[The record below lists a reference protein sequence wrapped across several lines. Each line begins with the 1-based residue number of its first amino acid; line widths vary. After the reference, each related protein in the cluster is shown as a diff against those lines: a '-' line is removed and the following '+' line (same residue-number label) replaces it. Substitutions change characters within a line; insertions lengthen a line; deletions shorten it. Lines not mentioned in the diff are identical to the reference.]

1 MKISRITTLLLVGL
15 TPMILGAQAA
25 SNDDIKAQIEALKQ
39 QVAALE
45 AKANDQEKTI
55 SKVETKVAGDNIAW
69 GGSLMTRFDS
79 TKWHLKPYQQFT
91 GFSTGGQGQPVPG
104 IQQMP
109 GQDLKNSVEWTTKLT
124 LHMNVHVNE
133 NAKIMGRLSMY
144 KVAGG
149 GSVPIFNGQPN
160 TVQNSF
166 SSVQVPSTDLL
177 HVERASLVYDWPK
190 LGVLSI
196 GRQNTSDGPPLEVG
210 AGTERQATPQAIMV
224 NAEVDGIG
232 WKFHLDRLGLPE
244 HSILGLCYGVGYES
258 GFGGGGQVAGSSTT
272 VGYNFSTGMP
282 QVGAITG
289 LKDTTVLGAML
300 DLPLLV
306 EGLGTV
312 HAMNFYLG
320 YNRLGN
326 MVDIPS
332 GSTINFPLQSDPSTQ
347 NVTATNNLG
356 DMDQWGVTWKHK
368 IGDTFSYF
376 VSGGYIK
383 SHPNGKASQY
393 GAYMNLPAPM
403 ELSGFGGLLGNPDQS
418 VTGTSYYLGARY
430 DPTPEWGFGLEFNHG
445 SPNWY
450 TYTPATGE
458 NDQKLG
464 ARGDVWET
472 YVAWNFAHNA
482 SLKVGYIDYQYST
495 AFSGWHI
502 QPGPSAGFN
511 LDNNPVLQY
520 ASPSSVKDF
529 YVALEARF

>member
-1 MKISRITTLLLVGL
+1 MKYARLTSLLLAGL
-15 TPMILGAQAA
+15 APMMLGAQTAGG
-25 SNDDIKAQIEALKQ
+25 DDIKQQIEALKK

-45 AKANDQEKTI
+45 EKAKDQEATLT
-55 SKVETKVAGDNIAW
+55 KVETKVAQDNIAW
-69 GGSLMTRFDS
+69 GGELMTRFDS
-79 TKWHLKPYQQFT
+79 TTWHLKPYQQFT
-91 GFSTGGQGQPVPG
+91 GFGTGAQGQPVPG

-124 LHMNVHVNE
+124 LHMNININE
-133 NAKIMGRLSMY
+133 NAKIMGRLAMY

-149 GSVPIFNGQPN
+149 GAVPIFNGQPN

-196 GRQNTSDGPPLEVG
+196 GRQNTSDGPPMEVRE
-210 AGTERQATPQAIMV
+210 GTERQATPQAIMV

-232 WKFHLDRLGLPE
+232 WKFHIDKLGLPE

-289 LKDTTVLGAML
+289 LKDTTVLGVML

-326 MVDIPS
+326 MVDIPY
-332 GSTINFPLQSDPSTQ
+332 GNTINFPLPGGSSTQ
-347 NVTATNNLG
+347 YVTATSNLG
-356 DMDQWGVTWKHK
+356 DMDQWGLTWKHK
-368 IGDTFSYF
+368 VGDTFSYF
-376 VSGGYIK
+376 VSGGYVK
-383 SHPNGKASQY
+383 SHPNGRVSQY
-393 GAYMNLPAPM
+393 GAYMNLPSAM
-403 ELSGFGGLLGNPDQS
+403 QLSGFGGLLGDPNKS
-418 VTGTSYYLGARY
+418 ATGTCYYIGTRY

-458 NDQKLG
+458 SDQKLG
-464 ARGDVWET
+464 ARGDVWEG
-472 YVAWNFAHNA
+472 YVAWTFATTR
-482 SLKVGYIDYQYST
+482 S
-495 AFSGWHI
+495 
-502 QPGPSAGFN
+502 
-511 LDNNPVLQY
+511 
-520 ASPSSVKDF
+520 
-529 YVALEARF
+529 